1 MKQIFMMY
9 FNHLNTTPKRIDNLS
24 ASIEKR
30 KTKT

>member
-1 MKQIFMMY
+1 MKQIFINY
-9 FNHLNTTPKRIDNLS
+9 FKYLNTTRKRIDNLS